1 MEAGAVEK
9 SRWTVRIQK
18 ENGYPPMGSGWAKAR
33 GVIQD
38 SRLPSSSVSD
48 WVTATVTAG
57 IEMQKP
63 GRWLSRQRRH
73 VSKLDDLSSIPPMV
87 EGENPPPPRQNCPL
101 TFACSRVV
109 PPKHTHTYNNNTEKA
124 AFRRG
129 Q

>member
-1 MEAGAVEK
+1 MEK

-87 EGENPPPPRQNCPL
+87 EGENPPPP
-101 TFACSRVV
+101 
-109 PPKHTHTYNNNTEKA
+109 PPELSSHFCMLKGGTPKTHTHI
-124 AFRRG
+124 
-129 Q
+129 